1 MRALLFS
8 MDIPLLNRLRS
19 FWRSERPASP
29 GQHPCYWHTDLHS
42 HLIPG
47 IDDGVST
54 TDDALTC
61 LRQLADWGI
70 RHVVTTPHV
79 SQDWFPNTP
88 ETLLAGQTTLR
99 NLIADHQLPLTLEV
113 AAEYLVD
120 DRFLEQLQAGNLLS
134 FGQQRHVLFETGW
147 AAPPHFLSEIIFQL
161 QTHRY
166 QPVLAHPERYT
177 YYHDDLTPLAD
188 LHTAGCL
195 FQLNWGSL
203 TGRYGKRVEKQA
215 GKLLQNNWADFIGS
229 DLHRPDDLKSL
240 EKLFASPAYA
250 QLSQQPL
257 RNQTILPRQISGQ

>member
-1 MRALLFS
+1 
-8 MDIPLLNRLRS
+8 MDTPLTLLNRLRLLLNS
-19 FWRSERPASP
+19 NRPVSP
-29 GQHPCYWHTDLHS
+29 KQNPCYWHTDLHS

-54 TDDALTC
+54 NDDALLC

-79 SQDWFPNTP
+79 SQDWFPNTH

-99 NLIADHQLPLTLEV
+99 NLIAEHQLPLTLEV
-113 AAEYLVD
+113 AAEYLID
-120 DRFLEQLQAGNLLS
+120 DLFLDRLRAGNLLS
-134 FGQQRHVLFETGW
+134 FGQPRHVLFETGW
-147 AAPPHFLSEIIFQL
+147 ASAPHFLSEIIFQL

-188 LHTAGCL
+188 LRTAGCL

-215 GKLLQNNWADFIGS
+215 QKLLKNNWVDFIGS
-229 DLHRPDDLKSL
+229 DLHRPTDLPSL
-240 EKLFASPAYA
+240 EKLFTTPAYT
-250 QLSQQPL
+250 QLRQQPL
-257 RNQTILPRQISGQ
+257 RNQIILPKQIIGQ